1 MVVSEV
7 SYSYFFVNLIS
18 YLEKFDL
25 FDLKL
30 TLKFNKIKFFSDQL
44 HLKRSLEK
52 IKDFTLEIISSYNL
66 IM

>member
-1 MVVSEV
+1 M
-7 SYSYFFVNLIS
+7 NLVS

>member
-1 MVVSEV
+1 M
-7 SYSYFFVNLIS
+7 NLIS

-30 TLKFNKIKFFSDQL
+30 TLKFNKIKLFSDQL